1 MFMAIPSAAAPV
13 ELSQII
19 DIDRYPIEPAAPRA
33 QQWRIAARRQFHET
47 GVCIF
52 EGFLKVE
59 AVATVLS
66 EIDLC
71 VDEAYVSTTSS
82 TVYLEPG
89 SSVWPPGD
97 PRRVEEIT
105 TVGTLAEDQLSSDSW
120 LRRLHGAAAFQG
132 FIGDIVGS
140 SRLYGYADGLTSVNV
155 LIFKRGHRLGWHFDE
170 AEYAVTLMLRP
181 ASSGGAFEYAPL
193 VRHSGADGDAAIR
206 EVISG
211 VREPI
216 TAPLWAGSLMVF
228 RGRDSLHRVTAVG
241 GGGPRIVAVLSYDKR
256 AGLCLSEHDRRLFYG
271 RIA

>member
-1 MFMAIPSAAAPV
+1 MAIPSAAAPV
-13 ELSQII
+13 DLAQII
-19 DIDRYPIEPAAPRA
+19 DVDRYPMDPTGPRA
-33 QQWRIAARRQFHET
+33 RRLRTDARRQFHET

-52 EGFLKVE
+52 DGFLRTEAVE
-59 AVATVLS
+59 AVLS

-71 VDEAYVSTTSS
+71 VDQAYVGTTSS

-89 SSVWPPGD
+89 SKLWPPGD

-140 SRLYGYADGLTSVNV
+140 SRLYGYTDGLTSVNV
-155 LIFKRGHRLGWHFDE
+155 LVFKRGHRLGWHFDE

-193 VRHSGADGDAAIR
+193 VRQSGAGGDAGIR
-206 EVISG
+206 AVISG
-211 VREPI
+211 VREPV
-216 TAPLWAGSLMVF
+216 TMPLRMGTLLVF
-228 RGRDSLHRVTAVG
+228 RGRDSLHRVTAVRSG
-241 GGGPRIVAVLSYDKR
+241 APRIVAVLSYDKR
-256 AGLCLSEHDRRLFYG
+256 AGMSLSEHDRRLFYG

>member
-1 MFMAIPSAAAPV
+1 MAISSAAASV
-13 ELSQII
+13 DLSQII
-19 DIDRYPIEPAAPRA
+19 DIDRYPIESAAPRA
-33 QQWRIAARRQFHET
+33 HQWRTDARRQFHET

-52 EGFLKVE
+52 DGFLRAG
-59 AVATVLS
+59 AVAAVLS

-71 VDEAYVSTTSS
+71 EDQAYVSTTSS
-82 TVYLEPG
+82 TVYLEPA
-89 SSVWPPGD
+89 SNDWPAGD
-97 PRRVEEIT
+97 PRRMAQIT

-155 LIFKRGHRLGWHFDE
+155 LVFKRGHRLGWHFDE

-193 VRHSGADGDAAIR
+193 VRQSGADGDAAIR
-206 EVISG
+206 GAISG

-216 TAPLWAGSLMVF
+216 TAPLRAGTLLVF
-228 RGRDSLHRVTAVG
+228 RGRDSLHRVTVVR
-241 GGGPRIVAVLSYDKR
+241 GGPRIVAVLSYDKR